1 MFGKLLKF
9 VVIVLVG
16 ALSYFFLS
24 FHVVYLGTSV
34 ELIKKKR
41 LTPQYAIVNAADP
54 VEHILRSDTLREA
67 GVGALLVKLGRLT
80 EERRLELEEQF
91 KSDPVVY

>member
-1 MFGKLLKF
+1 MIGKLFKF
-9 VVIVLVG
+9 IVVVLVG

-41 LTPQYAIVNAADP
+41 LTPRYAIVNAADP
-54 VEHILRSDTLREA
+54 VEQILRSDTLREA
-67 GVGALLVKLGRLT
+67 GLGTLLVKLGRLT
-80 EERRLELEEQF
+80 EERRLELEAQF
-91 KSDPVVY
+91 ESDPVVY